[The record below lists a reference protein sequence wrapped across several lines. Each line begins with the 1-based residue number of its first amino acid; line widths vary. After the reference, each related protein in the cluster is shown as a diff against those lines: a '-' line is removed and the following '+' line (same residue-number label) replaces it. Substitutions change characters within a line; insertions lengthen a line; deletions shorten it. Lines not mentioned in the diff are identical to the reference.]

1 MVCPDEGIFNDEEL
15 PYKVI
20 RIKSHKIPF
29 MEYKIV
35 NIKGEFSKEYKSL
48 MKIKFDIVHIESPFN
63 IGKLGIKISKDKNI
77 PCIGTLHTRFDYEVG
92 RIIKNKFLVNYITK
106 KIINVFNKT
115 DKCIVVNDPLVDE
128 IKKYGYKYE
137 PVVIYNGTDMNPL
150 RHKKEKID
158 KVNKLYNLN
167 ENDTVLLFVGR
178 IIDIKNIFFLLESL
192 KLLKED
198 NFKFKMLFV
207 GEGPESDKLKN
218 MIDKYNMND
227 CVILTGKITDRVLLS
242 SIYLRSNLLLFQ
254 SVFDTSSLVRIE
266 ASVNETPGLF
276 IEESMVGMTVKD
288 NYNGY
293 LSKEDIYLY
302 KNRTKEIMS
311 DKKQLF
317 MVSKR
322 AKRTLG
328 MSYSNVAKKIN
339 SLYLEEI
346 ENKKLKCY
354 RGIK

>member
-1 MVCPDEGIFNDEEL
+1 MVCPDEGTFNDEEL
-15 PYKVI
+15 SYKVI

-63 IGKLGIKISKDKNI
+63 IGKLGIKILKDKNI

-92 RIIKNKFLVNYITK
+92 R
-106 KIINVFNKT
+106 IINVFNKT

-178 IIDIKNIFFLLESL
+178 II
-192 KLLKED
+192 
-198 NFKFKMLFV
+198 KFKMLFA

-218 MIDKYNMND
+218 MIDKYNIND

-242 SIYLRSNLLLFQ
+242 SIYLRLNLLLFP

-302 KNRTKEIMS
+302 KNRIKEIMS

-322 AKRTLG
+322 AKRALG

-346 ENKKLKCY
+346 ENKKLKC
-354 RGIK
+354 

>member
-92 RIIKNKFLVNYITK
+92 RII
-106 KIINVFNKT
+106 NVFNKT

-178 IIDIKNIFFLLESL
+178 II
-192 KLLKED
+192 
-198 NFKFKMLFV
+198 KFKMLFA

-227 CVILTGKITDRVLLS
+227 CVILTGKITDSVLLS
-242 SIYLRSNLLLFQ
+242 SIYLRSNLLLFP

-302 KNRTKEIMS
+302 KNRIKEIMS

-322 AKRTLG
+322 AKRALG

-346 ENKKLKCY
+346 ENKKLKC
-354 RGIK
+354 

>member
-178 IIDIKNIFFLLESL
+178 II
-192 KLLKED
+192 
-198 NFKFKMLFV
+198 KFKMLFA

-218 MIDKYNMND
+218 MIDKYNIND

-242 SIYLRSNLLLFQ
+242 SIYLRSNLLLFP

-302 KNRTKEIMS
+302 KNRIKEIMS

-346 ENKKLKCY
+346 ENKKLKC
-354 RGIK
+354 

>member
-63 IGKLGIKISKDKNI
+63 IGKLGIKILKDKNI

-92 RIIKNKFLVNYITK
+92 R
-106 KIINVFNKT
+106 IINVFNKT

-178 IIDIKNIFFLLESL
+178 II
-192 KLLKED
+192 
-198 NFKFKMLFV
+198 KFKMLFA

-218 MIDKYNMND
+218 MIDKYNIND

-242 SIYLRSNLLLFQ
+242 SIYLRSNLLLFP

-302 KNRTKEIMS
+302 KNRIKEIMS

-346 ENKKLKCY
+346 ENKKLKC
-354 RGIK
+354 

>member
-1 MVCPDEGIFNDEEL
+1 
-15 PYKVI
+15 
-20 RIKSHKIPF
+20 
-29 MEYKIV
+29 
-35 NIKGEFSKEYKSL
+35 
-48 MKIKFDIVHIESPFN
+48 
-63 IGKLGIKISKDKNI
+63 
-77 PCIGTLHTRFDYEVG
+77 
-92 RIIKNKFLVNYITK
+92 
-106 KIINVFNKT
+106 
-115 DKCIVVNDPLVDE
+115 
-128 IKKYGYKYE
+128 
-137 PVVIYNGTDMNPL
+137 
-150 RHKKEKID
+150 
-158 KVNKLYNLN
+158 
-167 ENDTVLLFVGR
+167 
-178 IIDIKNIFFLLESL
+178 
-192 KLLKED
+192 
-198 NFKFKMLFV
+198 MLFV

-227 CVILTGKITDRVLLS
+227 CVILTGKITDIVLLS
-242 SIYLRSNLLLFQ
+242 SIYLRSNLLLFP

-302 KNRTKEIMS
+302 KNRIKEIMS

-346 ENKKLKCY
+346 ENKKLKC
-354 RGIK
+354 

>member
-63 IGKLGIKISKDKNI
+63 IGKLGIKILKDKNI

-167 ENDTVLLFVGR
+167 ENDMVLLFVGR
-178 IIDIKNIFFLLESL
+178 IIDIKNIFFLL
-192 KLLKED
+192 
-198 NFKFKMLFV
+198 
-207 GEGPESDKLKN
+207 
-218 MIDKYNMND
+218 
-227 CVILTGKITDRVLLS
+227 
-242 SIYLRSNLLLFQ
+242 
-254 SVFDTSSLVRIE
+254 
-266 ASVNETPGLF
+266 
-276 IEESMVGMTVKD
+276 
-288 NYNGY
+288 
-293 LSKEDIYLY
+293 
-302 KNRTKEIMS
+302 
-311 DKKQLF
+311 
-317 MVSKR
+317 
-322 AKRTLG
+322 
-328 MSYSNVAKKIN
+328 
-339 SLYLEEI
+339 
-346 ENKKLKCY
+346 
-354 RGIK
+354 